1 MTLGAISKGSS
12 FVGRT
17 VCVSSATKR
26 LEALWK
32 ACCGK
37 TSRERG
43 VTRLMTRTGARL
55 ADFATVSARGM
66 RWIQW
71 IVCPI
76 LALAFPLAVR
86 SQASVV
92 ISGQVVNLQGVPQ
105 PFATVRICPQTASG
119 IPCTPLAS
127 IYSDPGLTTP
137 IANPTAAN
145 QYGFF
150 SVFVGTGTSLYQ
162 VQTTY
167 GTTTYPYWANGFIG
181 GVASFSPTGLQFAT
195 SSSAARVATPGDI
208 ATLLSTL
215 TGCSTPNYFYSPGS
229 AICAASGGTPASP
242 AFAVQF
248 ANSSASAFQADS
260 SITINPTTH
269 QFTAP
274 NVTVGAPVTSS
285 FITLNGTNGNVSSY
299 TLTSSA
305 NNVINVMAAPYS
317 AACNLVVK
325 LSGGTI
331 AASSVTLTGS
341 GFTAASVG
349 QTIVIWGAGAVQA
362 NGSYAPLVTTIQ
374 SYTSSTSITLAAAA
388 TTAVTNGAYEI
399 GTLDTTAIQ
408 NAYNAAALSNQSL
421 LFPANAGQSCLTG
434 TIDLSAGGTV
444 SYPVTRRGQGSV
456 VSSITGLPGQDIFQ
470 WPDGR
475 KMSSAYQH
483 LEGLSLVVDASLDV
497 SSATGGAGQ
506 IWNPCNY
513 SAGACTTPGYTTTAS
528 RVTGQCANGSGG
540 LAACS
545 PAISPGPVAFLG
557 GSLSVSSDT
566 TCDELTIP
574 TYGNWFVAI
583 PPWQLAGMPI
593 SIPSISITGT
603 ITQFISNTQ
612 VIISPAYGGTCSSAT
627 GLTGTWGTPT
637 TPPWYVGNVAEAIPA
652 SAGANA
658 GGYQGIVDDVW
669 ITQQA
674 GTVAFA
680 NHAGGFFF
688 QQVPYF
694 AKFSRIT
701 IQNLYYGYI
710 EALPA
715 SGNQIT
721 WTPDTSHYFDISIST
736 FIPLVQYAGNHRIL
750 DGVSIYSANHPL
762 SLGPFFLN
770 AALNGAGNSTVT
782 HFYAECWGATYGG
795 GQFGNTGENQRW
807 SGSQWTINGGSL
819 TQCNGPYV
827 NWAASQSL
835 VTDTEIG
842 GPNAPTAST
851 GGLQLSGSNNV
862 FDQIYLAGN
871 SANSATGVAV
881 GQVNDSGSGNRV
893 SDTKTGTRVYAVNAP
908 QPVSGMLDGA
918 FAQTGDY
925 GCSFASSADLFTRY
939 NDWAISA
946 TGITTTY
953 AQDFVTNDGNIAGS
967 YVQLPANGSG
977 GNIRINFWGSPMSVG
992 YRMPQCGTINAVVF
1006 GEAPGGATTFTVK
1019 IYDQTTSTL
1028 LTTCNYNL
1036 TTGWA
1041 FHGQAGSADA
1051 CTFSTSALATGDV
1064 IDAFAYSSATYAVNM
1079 GSLTFTPQASNV
1091 VAQAFTPVGAGSTT
1105 RGTVSN
1111 FQVSATNP
1119 ISNYFGAGYVEVES
1133 NGTCES
1139 VSQQGGTFT
1148 YSTATDANC
1157 EGWTAGTNISTLTGI
1172 YNPGAYNGG
1181 FSIAK
1186 SGSTY
1191 YMIVDNGG
1199 TTAGA
1204 GKLYLLSAA
1213 SLAGPWTAQN
1223 GGSPVLSAGASGT
1236 ATYYMYNPALAIV
1249 GSNWLLLIEGGSST
1263 VTDGY
1268 ISYSYATGCPS
1279 SCSFTT
1285 NLTGSALFGASGQV
1299 DNLGWRTTAFSPQFI
1314 YVPDKSAVVALM
1326 ALQRAGAGNTYLGA
1340 YTIASGTPS
1349 ALATYSN
1356 WTQAPG
1362 FQIWFE
1368 GLTNDLS
1375 DPRLYFS
1382 PTVGLKGF
1390 NGILSMYTN
1399 SALGTWQAYS
1409 PLTIDQWYQSIVT
1422 PAALP
1427 VPTWANQ
1434 NGSGSPLMS
1443 LNPSGPVNFSVYPTS
1458 TFSPSWAVRGIA
1470 FDAGGAGTQSGLT
1483 GQANF
1488 ANATGGSTDT
1498 LRGVQGIVN
1507 QASSGYTLSNGEAGY
1522 FQVQAGGSGD
1532 SLTNGYGVYVDSPS
1546 VGVSTGYG
1554 LYVASQANATTHYG
1568 IYQAGSTDTNQIQ
1581 GPTTFNNTVSQSIT
1595 ASATANGFSSQ
1606 PMVTATSGTVTAII
1620 GQPNF
1625 QTGSAAST
1633 GTIRGVAGLVTQN
1646 LSGYNLATME
1656 GGYFKAGTSGPTYT
1670 ATNAYAAYLDSTG
1683 AGVTNGYGLYIASQS
1698 NATNHWGIYQAGATD
1713 TNYFAAPLTSP
1724 GIIPNTIYSAAGTAL
1739 PACAAGIK
1747 GERAVVSDATSP
1759 AYMGAYTSG
1768 GGITAEVIC
1777 SYNGTTYAWLTH

>member
-1 MTLGAISKGSS
+1 MTPDAISKGSS
-12 FVGRT
+12 SDGRT

-55 ADFATVSARGM
+55 ADFATVNARGA

-137 IANPTAAN
+137 ITNPTAAN

-229 AICAASGGTPASP
+229 AICAAPGGTPASP

-305 NNVINVMAAPYS
+305 NNVVNVMAPPYN

-470 WPDGR
+470 WPDGK
-475 KMSSAYQH
+475 KMNSAYQH

-782 HFYAECWGATYGG
+782 HFYAECWGATGGG

-807 SGSQWTINGGSL
+807 SGSQWAFSGGSP
-819 TQCNGPYV
+819 TQCTGPYV
-827 NWAASQSL
+827 NWQASWSFVDAAS
-835 VTDTEIG
+835 IG
-842 GPNAPTAST
+842 GPNSPTAAT
-851 GGLQLSGSNNV
+851 AGLQLGGNNNV
-862 FDQIYLAGN
+862 FNELVLSQTGNVNDTGLGNEVYASVGAGTRIFAGN
-871 SANSATGVAV
+871 HAQRPIGVM
-881 GQVNDSGSGNRV
+881 D
-893 SDTKTGTRVYAVNAP
+893 GTYLSMNP
-908 QPVSGMLDGA
+908 TTPY
-918 FAQTGDY
+918 T
-925 GCSFASSADLFTRY
+925 SSSDLFTKCADWQFFY
-939 NDWAISA
+939 NSMSGTCQPDANYL
-946 TGITTTY
+946 T
-953 AQDFVTNDGNIAGS
+953 DGN
-967 YVQLPANGSG
+967 VG
-977 GNIRINFWGSPMSVG
+977 GWAW
-992 YRMPQCGTINAVVF
+992 T
-1006 GEAPGGATTFTVK
+1006 
-1019 IYDQTTSTL
+1019 TTSTSGYTDIDFWPAGSMTVGNRLPQGNVYLVVDALSATAATLSMQVYDATAGSVL
-1028 LTTCNYNL
+1028 LKTCNY
-1036 TTGWA
+1036 
-1041 FHGQAGSADA
+1041 
-1051 CTFSTSALATGDV
+1051 
-1064 IDAFAYSSATYAVNM
+1064 
-1079 GSLTFTPQASNV
+1079 
-1091 VAQAFTPVGAGSTT
+1091 
-1105 RGTVSN
+1105 
-1111 FQVSATNP
+1111 
-1119 ISNYFGAGYVEVES
+1119 
-1133 NGTCES
+1133 
-1139 VSQQGGTFT
+1139 
-1148 YSTATDANC
+1148 
-1157 EGWTAGTNISTLTGI
+1157 TLTSSYAI
-1172 YNPGAYNGG
+1172 H
-1181 FSIAK
+1181 
-1186 SGSTY
+1186 
-1191 YMIVDNGG
+1191 
-1199 TTAGA
+1199 
-1204 GKLYLLSAA
+1204 
-1213 SLAGPWTAQN
+1213 
-1223 GGSPVLSAGASGT
+1223 GASGT
-1236 ATYYMYNPALAIV
+1236 SDACLVNLSAVSLGDVIFLQFGAIATSASLSIAYVAFQPLPAFYTTPIALSNGSTAVTQTPGDASTKVATDQFVSTAVSSAAGVNLFSWTNGTVSGTLSLTANFLNCGSFVLPGNNTSVKV
-1249 GSNWLLLIEGGSST
+1249 GYEVQTADNSANLYSMAVYSGTAGSTGTPICSTGATAGTSFAPTSATWTKLPWLSSCSLTGGVEYWMCWTGNANTAVLVGANTGASDSVAANVTTTTGGVPPATITLPANSSC
-1263 VTDGY
+1263 VA
-1268 ISYSYATGCPS
+1268 ATGCTPI
-1279 SCSFTT
+1279 
-1285 NLTGSALFGASGQV
+1285 LFH
-1299 DNLGWRTTAFSPQFI
+1299 
-1314 YVPDKSAVVALM
+1314 
-1326 ALQRAGAGNTYLGA
+1326 LQPY
-1340 YTIASGTPS
+1340 
-1349 ALATYSN
+1349 
-1356 WTQAPG
+1356 
-1362 FQIWFE
+1362 
-1368 GLTNDLS
+1368 
-1375 DPRLYFS
+1375 
-1382 PTVGLKGF
+1382 
-1390 NGILSMYTN
+1390 
-1399 SALGTWQAYS
+1399 
-1409 PLTIDQWYQSIVT
+1409 
-1422 PAALP
+1422 
-1427 VPTWANQ
+1427 
-1434 NGSGSPLMS
+1434 
-1443 LNPSGPVNFSVYPTS
+1443 
-1458 TFSPSWAVRGIA
+1458 
-1470 FDAGGAGTQSGLT
+1470 
-1483 GQANF
+1483 
-1488 ANATGGSTDT
+1488 
-1498 LRGVQGIVN
+1498 
-1507 QASSGYTLSNGEAGY
+1507 
-1522 FQVQAGGSGD
+1522 
-1532 SLTNGYGVYVDSPS
+1532 
-1546 VGVSTGYG
+1546 
-1554 LYVASQANATTHYG
+1554 
-1568 IYQAGSTDTNQIQ
+1568 
-1581 GPTTFNNTVSQSIT
+1581 
-1595 ASATANGFSSQ
+1595 
-1606 PMVTATSGTVTAII
+1606 
-1620 GQPNF
+1620 
-1625 QTGSAAST
+1625 
-1633 GTIRGVAGLVTQN
+1633 
-1646 LSGYNLATME
+1646 
-1656 GGYFKAGTSGPTYT
+1656 
-1670 ATNAYAAYLDSTG
+1670 
-1683 AGVTNGYGLYIASQS
+1683 
-1698 NATNHWGIYQAGATD
+1698 
-1713 TNYFAAPLTSP
+1713 
-1724 GIIPNTIYSAAGTAL
+1724 
-1739 PACAAGIK
+1739 
-1747 GERAVVSDATSP
+1747 
-1759 AYMGAYTSG
+1759 
-1768 GGITAEVIC
+1768 
-1777 SYNGTTYAWLTH
+1777 